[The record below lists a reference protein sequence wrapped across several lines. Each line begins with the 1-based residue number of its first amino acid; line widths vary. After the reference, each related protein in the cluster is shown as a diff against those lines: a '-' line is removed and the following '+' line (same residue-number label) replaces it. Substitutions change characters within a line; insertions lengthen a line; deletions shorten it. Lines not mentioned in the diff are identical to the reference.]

1 MERWYE
7 LEQIISS
14 VVYNDDCDSLIWN
27 YNTDGKYSSSSMYKI
42 ISFRG
47 VVPLY
52 IPSFSL
58 VFDCA
63 SKNLHFPL
71 VVFKKQAYD

>member
-1 MERWYE
+1 MHPCKWYPIHANGSTLKLSFRRIFSTALMERWYE

-14 VVYNDDCDSLIWN
+14 VVYRDDCDSLICN

-47 VVPLY
+47 GG
-52 IPSFSL
+52 SR
-58 VFDCA
+58 
-63 SKNLHFPL
+63 K
-71 VVFKKQAYD
+71 